1 MLRIILV
8 LISFLKIITCE
19 KPSFELFKKIMPT
32 THFKKY
38 FPYKIQF
45 YSDGNIAMS
54 VPRMYYGDVNIDND
68 LKAYPTLFNITKN
81 KEEPDVLLKN
91 DKIYSVMGFVIDMD
105 DSLYI
110 LDQGIINSTT
120 NTTKKDSAK
129 LIMYNEK
136 NKKKIT
142 YNFNN
147 IDLTYSLLTD
157 VAVDHDGKYA
167 YITDSGNQNVGDNS
181 PGIIVVNLK
190 SNQTYK
196 ILNNHE
202 SFKHNENEKKALY
215 VNTNDLDDK
224 IYKYFHEAIGVNSI
238 HISCN
243 DDTIYYTSYKK
254 KNIFIVS
261 TDEIQKAIENY
272 EKSKNKDDL
281 NNIKVNSI
289 NINFASE
296 NTIISSKNNI
306 FSLNLEQKYI
316 EESFNIN
323 EDLSVYEK
331 DNKIIMYNDSE
342 IGIPVSIS
350 IYDGNLYLLD
360 PFCKSSV
367 YHAYIYKAELPKDEL
382 NNNFGCTVFHFKLN
396 GAIIFIF
403 VWFFIILVVAI
414 IIIIANSGN
423 TLEKSNLKKEMEKEA
438 DINELNKEL
447 NE

>member
-91 DKIYSVMGFVIDMD
+91 DKIYSVMGFVIDKD

-147 IDLTYSLLTD
+147 INLTYSLLTD

-167 YITDSGNQNVGDNS
+167 YITDSGNQNVENNS

-190 SNQTYK
+190 NNQTYK

-243 DDTIYYTSYKK
+243 DETIYYTSYKK

-316 EESFNIN
+316 EESRSQIHTERNLIFSAMNTNKNVKLFKPYANFMLVKILKD
-323 EDLSVYEK
+323 DLSAQAIEEHCRTK
-331 DNKIIMYNDSE
+331 GIIIRNCSNFHGLDNKYIRFCFMKPKQND
-342 IGIPVSIS
+342 
-350 IYDGNLYLLD
+350 LL
-360 PFCKSSV
+360 V
-367 YHAYIYKAELPKDEL
+367 NTILELL
-382 NNNFGCTVFHFKLN
+382 
-396 GAIIFIF
+396 
-403 VWFFIILVVAI
+403 
-414 IIIIANSGN
+414 
-423 TLEKSNLKKEMEKEA
+423 
-438 DINELNKEL
+438 
-447 NE
+447 